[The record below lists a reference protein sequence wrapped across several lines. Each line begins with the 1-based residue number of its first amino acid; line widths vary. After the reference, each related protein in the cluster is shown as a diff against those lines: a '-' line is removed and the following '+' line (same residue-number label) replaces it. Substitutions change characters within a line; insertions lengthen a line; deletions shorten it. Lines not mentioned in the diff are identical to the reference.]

1 MADTLRSTTPVPAA
15 GGFLGRQPE
24 SRTPRRSPQPEARQ
38 AGPEPDQVVH
48 ADSVEGVRQLLRQR
62 VLARTRLHLGL
73 DSSVAVIAFAEDL
86 QGEPVST
93 FVGRLM
99 SAQNQLGARR
109 QPAFAPTALRRECD
123 AALRQGLAE
132 AHELLEAAG
141 DQPGLAVLAAVLAE
155 YERRVTT

>member
-24 SRTPRRSPQPEARQ
+24 PRSPRRSLPAAKQ

-48 ADSVEGVRQLLRQR
+48 ADSVEGVRQLLRQL
-62 VLARTRLHLGL
+62 VLARTRLLLGL
-73 DSSVAVIAFAEDL
+73 DPSVAVVAFAEDL

-99 SAQNQLGARR
+99 SAQNLLGARR
-109 QPAFAPTALRRECD
+109 QPLFAPAALRAHCD
-123 AALRQGLAE
+123 AALREGLAE
-132 AHELLEAAG
+132 ARELLAAAG
-141 DQPGLAVLAAVLAE
+141 DQSGLAVLAEVLAE
-155 YERRVTT
+155 YERRVAS